1 MGKAIYTFDSE
12 ANARLQQ
19 GVLKA
24 EGIESMISP
33 GSASGDAISL
43 DVITALDSNYQL
55 IVKDADVGRAV
66 EILKEWNSEKI

>member
-1 MGKAIYTFDSE
+1 MGKAIYTLNSE

-33 GSASGDAISL
+33 GSAPGNSISL
-43 DVITALDSNYQL
+43 DVVTALDSNYQL
-55 IVKDADVGRAV
+55 IVKDKDVQRAL
-66 EILKEWNSEKI
+66 EILKEWSSKSI

>member
-24 EGIESMISP
+24 EGIDSMISP
-33 GSASGDAISL
+33 GSAAGDTVFFN
-43 DVITALDSNYQL
+43 VITATDSNYQL
-55 IVKDADVGRAV
+55 IVKDIDAEQAL
-66 EILKEWNSEKI
+66 EILKEWNREKI